1 MKYPLSQFEW
11 QSGIEKKFVSTLS
24 TITFE
29 KGLMFAFRTYLGFWI
44 ELLQKTLKRN
54 QNRCAAFKISQT
66 FINKMSLKKMLSNMM
81 IVSLELDFYYHRQSL
96 FLETIPA

>member
-44 ELLQKTLKRN
+44 ELLQKTFEERPKSM
-54 QNRCAAFKISQT
+54 RCF
-66 FINKMSLKKMLSNMM
+66 
-81 IVSLELDFYYHRQSL
+81 
-96 FLETIPA
+96 